1 MKASTSVVVLALLSM
16 SALTACAGEVQP
28 TEPRHLVPSDIVP
41 IALVDFDIVSFIDID
56 LHTAVQTREA
66 VESEFGKSY
75 GQPGH
80 PRWFFRAFDHDNL
93 DFVVARY
100 EPNDAHASRYVAQRR
115 LRVKRTWE
123 AERAL
128 GVSEVVRE
136 YEIGGARGVLAG
148 MTRKEAERRL
158 GRPDHQATNTSPRTF
173 EVRYAAACVEYVD
186 DKVAHTWVRD
196 VCAR

>member
-1 MKASTSVVVLALLSM
+1 MRTFVSVVVLALLG
-16 SALTACAGEVQP
+16 LPACAGSVQQ

-41 IALVDFDIVSFIDID
+41 IALVDFDVVSFVDVD

-66 VESEFGKSY
+66 VESEFGKAY

-80 PRWFFRAFDHDNL
+80 PRWFFRAFDHENL

-100 EPNDAHASRYVAQRR
+100 EPTDAHASRYVAQRR
-115 LRVKRTWE
+115 LRVKRSPE

-128 GVSEVVRE
+128 GVSEVIRE
-136 YEIGGARGVLAG
+136 YEIGGARGVKAG
-148 MTRKEAERRL
+148 MTRKEATRLL
-158 GRPDHQATNTSPRTF
+158 GRPDHEAQMTSPRTV
-173 EVRYAAACVEYVD
+173 EVRYPSACVEYVD
-186 DKVAHTWVRD
+186 DKVAHVWVRD